1 MNITRAVKIS
11 LAWTT
16 IAWTVCYL
24 AFGLIPGLSS
34 GVTPIIFHMNVMN
47 VHMENIFTINNFI
60 IGLIVWNV
68 IVAAGVALAG
78 LLGNIIKD

>member
-1 MNITRAVKIS
+1 MSITRAVKIS

-24 AFGLIPGLSS
+24 AFGLIPRLP
-34 GVTPIIFHMNVMN
+34 TTMPYILHMNVP
-47 VHMENIFTINNFI
+47 MENIFTFNNFI
-60 IGLIVWNV
+60 IGLIVWNI
-68 IVAAGVALAG
+68 IVAVGVALAG

>member
-24 AFGLIPGLSS
+24 AFGLIPGLTP
-34 GVTPIIFHMNVMN
+34 GAVPIIFHMNVMN
-47 VHMENIFTINNFI
+47 VSMQDIFTIDNFI

-78 LLGNIIKD
+78 LLGKIIKD